1 MEYLRQYLPA
11 GEAMKVVVAY
21 DIRQYKDIRGA
32 YPPDVPNPL
41 QGLTSKDLAQTAA
54 AVYCAAGVRV
64 YMLPDEPADFIS
76 TPELSFL
83 IRRYGA
89 HGGLN
94 TSASH
99 NHPDDNGGK
108 FYNAQGGQEIPP
120 NDERRVEIVERITDI
135 RSMPYTEARASGL
148 IAEITAADR
157 QAYIDLNL
165 SLRTRPDAGPAKIV
179 FTGLHGTGANT
190 VGRCL
195 QAMGFEEGKQ
205 YFDVPEQ
212 REFRGDFL
220 NVKFRSQP
228 RGAAVAGSGR
238 SAPPRWGRT

>member
-1 MEYLRQYLPA
+1 MPDVSQLE
-11 GEAMKVVVAY
+11 VVVAY
-21 DIRQYKDIRGA
+21 DVRKFQDLRGA
-32 YPPDVPNPL
+32 YPAGVVNPL
-41 QGLTSKDLAQTAA
+41 AGLTSKDLAQIAA
-54 AVYCAAGVRV
+54 AVYAKAGVEV

-120 NDERRVEIVERITDI
+120 NDERMVDIVETITEVDA
-135 RSMPYTEARASGL
+135 MPYAEARASGL
-148 IAEITAADR
+148 IHDVTAEDR

-165 SLRTRPDAGPAKIV
+165 SLRMKSAPGKAKIV
-179 FTGLHGTGANT
+179 FTGLHGTGVNT
-190 VGRCL
+190 VGPLPAGDGLRAR
-195 QAMGFEEGKQ
+195 QA
-205 YFDVPEQ
+205 V
-212 REFRGDFL
+212 L
-220 NVKFRSQP
+220 
-228 RGAAVAGSGR
+228 RGARAA
-238 SAPPRWGRT
+238 